1 MEIRKIMN
9 TNKLYILMVMV
20 LGLASCNFLDKNPD
34 NRTEIDSKKKVRL
47 LLVNAY
53 NAPNYG
59 PLCEFSSDN
68 IVDNN
73 TPDRYG
79 HINTKQPFN
88 QGYNQ
93 IFAWQDVTAFS
104 SQDSPYWIWEFC
116 YKNIA
121 VANQALDAI
130 KTLEEKGTD
139 MSAEKGE
146 ALICRAYNHFILV
159 NIFAQAYK
167 SDDLSQNDMGIHYMT
182 EAETEVNPSY
192 ERNSVTEVYKLIE
205 QDILAALP
213 LISDEYYTVPK
224 YHFNLKAAYAFAAR
238 FYLYKRDYDKVI
250 QYANKVLG
258 TSASEA
264 EALMFDA
271 ANCKGLG
278 NIELELYAWMDPSS
292 QSNLLLQSTYS
303 FALYSYTSS
312 SCRYTFNRDPRD
324 YTVTGSGPC
333 WSGRFPGCSVW
344 HFNSNFG
351 GFISKLYE
359 PFEYTDKVAGIGY
372 PHSLRREFT
381 TGETLLCRAEAEI
394 MKGQLSAAVADM
406 NVWAKGYSC
415 TKDLTDSN
423 IKSFFKKGKNVQHT
437 PTLKHQQ
444 MCPSWKIT
452 DTQMPYIWCV
462 LHFRRIETLHDG
474 LRWFDIKR
482 YGIELTHEIGYP
494 VVKKRLIWNDDR
506 RAIQLPQEALDGG
519 QTANPRT
526 LVGDN
531 NIVSTTGGPTAEP
544 NGLNLW
550 LELKDEMRGL
560 TIYNDST
567 EEDNDIAQL

>member
-1 MEIRKIMN
+1 MN
-9 TNKLYILMVMV
+9 KNILYILLVMV

-34 NRTEIDSKKKVRL
+34 NRTEIDTKKKVRL

-73 TPDRYG
+73 TPDAYG

-121 VANQALDAI
+121 VANQALEAI

-167 SDDLSQNDMGIHYMT
+167 SDALSEYDMGVHYMT
-182 EAETEVNPSY
+182 EAETEVNPKY

-205 QDILAALP
+205 QDLLAALP

-224 YHFNLKAAYAFAAR
+224 YHFNIKAAYAFAAR

-258 TSASEA
+258 TTSSEA
-264 EALMFDA
+264 AALMFDA
-271 ANCKGLG
+271 ANCKSLG

-292 QSNLLLQSTYS
+292 QSNLLLQSSYS
-303 FALYSYTSS
+303 FALYCYTSS

-324 YTVTGSGPC
+324 YTITGSGPC

-344 HFNSNFG
+344 QFNSNFG
-351 GFISKLYE
+351 GFMSKLYE

-406 NVWAKGYSC
+406 DVWAKGYLCSQN
-415 TKDLTDSN
+415 LTDAS
-423 IKSFFKKGKNVQHT
+423 IKSFFRKNKNVQHT
-437 PTLKHQQ
+437 PTLKNQQ

-519 QTANPRT
+519 QTANPRVT
-526 LVGDN
+526 MGDYN
-531 NIVSTTGGPTAEP
+531 NVSTTGGPTAEP

-550 LELKDEMRGL
+550 LELKDEMKNL
-560 TIYNDST
+560 TIYSDST
-567 EEDNDIAQL
+567 AEDNDIAQL

>member
-1 MEIRKIMN
+1 
-9 TNKLYILMVMV
+9 MV

-34 NRTEIDSKKKVRL
+34 NRTEIDTKKKVRL

-53 NAPNYG
+53 DTPNYG

-68 IVDNN
+68 IIDNN
-73 TPDRYG
+73 TPDALG
-79 HINTKQPFN
+79 HINTKQPLN

-104 SQDSPYWIWEFC
+104 SQDSPYWIWELC

-182 EAETEVNPSY
+182 EAETEVKPKY
-192 ERNSVTEVYKLIE
+192 ERNSVTEVYQLIE

-224 YHFNLKAAYAFAAR
+224 YHFNIKAAYAFAAR

-258 TSASEA
+258 TSPSEA
-264 EALMFDA
+264 ESLMFDA
-271 ANCKGLG
+271 ATCKELG
-278 NIELELYAWMDPSS
+278 NPELELYAWMDVSS
-292 QSNLLLQSTYS
+292 PANLMIQSTMS
-303 FALYSYTSS
+303 PALYSNLPSY
-312 SCRYTFNRDPRD
+312 CRYTFNRAPRD
-324 YTVTGSGPC
+324 YTVNGGGPC
-333 WSGRFPGCSVW
+333 WGGSFPGANIW
-344 HFNSNFG
+344 RYNANYG
-351 GFISKLYE
+351 GFFSKIYAL
-359 PFEYTDKVAGIGY
+359 FEYTDKVAGIGFV
-372 PHSLRREFT
+372 HTLRREFT

-415 TKDLTDSN
+415 TKDLTASN
-423 IKSFFKKGKNVQHT
+423 IKSFFRKGLPQNQSTQQT
-437 PTLKHQQ
+437 PTLKNQL

-494 VVKKRLIWNDDR
+494 VVKKRLVWNDDR

-526 LVGDN
+526 VLGDN
-531 NIVSTTGGPTAEP
+531 FNVSTTGGPSTEP

-550 LELKDEMRGL
+550 LELKEEMKNL
-560 TIYNDST
+560 TIYKDST

>member
-1 MEIRKIMN
+1 MN
-9 TNKLYILMVMV
+9 TNKLYILLVMV

-34 NRTEIDSKKKVRL
+34 NRTEIDTKKKVRL

-130 KTLEEKGTD
+130 KKLEEDGTD

-167 SDDLSQNDMGIHYMT
+167 NDNLSQSDMGIHYMT
-182 EAETEVNPSY
+182 EAETEVNPKY
-192 ERNSVTEVYKLIE
+192 ERNSVTEVYQLIE
-205 QDILAALP
+205 EDIKAALP
-213 LISDEYYTVPK
+213 LISDEYYAVPK
-224 YHFNLKAAYAFAAR
+224 YHFNIKAAYAFAAR

-250 QYANKVLG
+250 LYANKVLG
-258 TSASEA
+258 TTAA
-264 EALMFDA
+264 EAQTLMFDA
-271 ANCKGLG
+271 ENCKSLG
-278 NIELELYAWMDPSS
+278 NADLELHAWMDPSS
-292 QSNLLLQSTYS
+292 QSNLLLQSNNS
-303 FALYSYTSS
+303 FALYCYVPSY
-312 SCRYTFNRDPRD
+312 CRYTFNRDPRD
-324 YTVTGSGPC
+324 YTIMGSGPC
-333 WSGRFPGCSVW
+333 WSGRFPGCNVW
-344 HFNSNFG
+344 QYNSNFG
-351 GFISKLYE
+351 GFMSKLNE
-359 PFEYTDKVAGIGY
+359 LFEYTDKVAGIGY

-406 NVWAKGYSC
+406 NVWAKGYLC
-415 TKDLTDSN
+415 TKDLTDTN
-423 IKSFFKKGKNVQHT
+423 IKSFFKKGKNVQQT
-437 PTLKHQQ
+437 PTLKNQQ
-444 MCPSWKIT
+444 MCPSWKIS
-452 DTQMPYIWCV
+452 DSQLPYIWCV

-494 VVKKRLIWNDDR
+494 VVKKRLVWNDDR

-519 QTANPRT
+519 QTANPRAV
-526 LVGDN
+526 LGDN
-531 NIVSTTGGPTAEP
+531 NFVSTTGGPTVEP
-544 NGLNLW
+544 NGMKLW
-550 LELKDEMRGL
+550 MELKSETM